1 MIAALLIA
9 VGASSLAGIVHDS
22 LGGAVP
28 RASVIVRSA
37 SAPERQTTTGP
48 DGRFTVEAPDTGDV
62 TVIVRAGGFAETTQR
77 VGSSDRGRELD
88 IVVVPAAIL
97 ETVTVTP
104 TRTEQRQGDT
114 PASVS
119 VLTSQE
125 IKSSPAV
132 VADDVLRQIPTF
144 SLFRRSNSLST
155 HPTSQGVSL
164 RGIGPSGVSRTLV
177 LLDDVPF
184 NDPFGGWVY
193 WTRVP
198 LENTDRIEVVEGA
211 SSSLY
216 GNYAMGGVINI
227 VTTHPER
234 RTVELKPQYGTRNS
248 PKLDYV
254 ASDTWNKLG
263 AVVEGSVFDTDGFP
277 IVAAAEKGPIDINA
291 SVKYSNVSTKLEY
304 TPNDHTSA
312 FFRGGYFSENRSNGK
327 VDEVNDTR
335 WTSASGGLRIVLP
348 DQSTLQGRVF
358 LDYQRFHS
366 TFMAVTN
373 ASTSRNLD
381 RLSVDQHVPTDAS
394 GATAQWSKIL
404 SSTNVLSAGG
414 DWRWVQGDSHEDSY
428 NAATPQKIIPPV
440 TILPVLALQRISGG
454 TQQISGAFI
463 QDVLTPVTPLTITL
477 SARVDHW
484 RNYDA
489 HNLETAVIPGT
500 PVNNL
505 PNLAG
510 RDDTALS
517 PRAGLLYH
525 LSERVSAWGAA
536 SSGFRA
542 PTLNELFRQ
551 FRVGNVL
558 TQANNQLGPERLTG
572 GEAGVNVAVVR
583 NLTWRTTWFDNH
595 ITNPVANV
603 TLSTTPATITQQR
616 QNLGATQI
624 WGVQTDAEYRI
635 GQSWRIVGAYV
646 YDNATV
652 TDGGIANRALVG
664 NFLPQVPKHRGSIQL
679 AYADPRLINV
689 AIGIQLY
696 GLQYD
701 DDQNIRAVQPAALTE
716 AGYSTTIGP
725 GLPGYTIVDVTAS
738 RRIGRNFEVF
748 AGVQNLLNQEYFVAT
763 QPDTIGTPRLV
774 NGGVRVRFSA
784 R

>member
-1 MIAALLIA
+1 
-9 VGASSLAGIVHDS
+9 
-22 LGGAVP
+22 
-28 RASVIVRSA
+28 
-37 SAPERQTTTGP
+37 
-48 DGRFTVEAPDTGDV
+48 
-62 TVIVRAGGFAETTQR
+62 
-77 VGSSDRGRELD
+77 
-88 IVVVPAAIL
+88 
-97 ETVTVTP
+97 
-104 TRTEQRQGDT
+104 
-114 PASVS
+114 
-119 VLTSQE
+119 
-125 IKSSPAV
+125 
-132 VADDVLRQIPTF
+132 
-144 SLFRRSNSLST
+144 
-155 HPTSQGVSL
+155 
-164 RGIGPSGVSRTLV
+164 
-177 LLDDVPF
+177 
-184 NDPFGGWVY
+184 
-193 WTRVP
+193 
-198 LENTDRIEVVEGA
+198 
-211 SSSLY
+211 
-216 GNYAMGGVINI
+216 
-227 VTTHPER
+227 
-234 RTVELKPQYGTRNS
+234 
-248 PKLDYV
+248 
-254 ASDTWNKLG
+254 
-263 AVVEGSVFDTDGFP
+263 
-277 IVAAAEKGPIDINA
+277 
-291 SVKYSNVSTKLEY
+291 
-304 TPNDHTSA
+304 
-312 FFRGGYFSENRSNGK
+312 
-327 VDEVNDTR
+327 
-335 WTSASGGLRIVLP
+335 
-348 DQSTLQGRVF
+348 
-358 LDYQRFHS
+358 
-366 TFMAVTN
+366 VTN

-542 PTLNELFRQ
+542 PTLNELYRQ

-603 TLSTTPATITQQR
+603 TLSITPATITQQR

-624 WGVQTDAEYRI
+624 
-635 GQSWRIVGAYV
+635 
-646 YDNATV
+646 
-652 TDGGIANRALVG
+652 
-664 NFLPQVPKHRGSIQL
+664 
-679 AYADPRLINV
+679 
-689 AIGIQLY
+689 
-696 GLQYD
+696 
-701 DDQNIRAVQPAALTE
+701 
-716 AGYSTTIGP
+716 
-725 GLPGYTIVDVTAS
+725 
-738 RRIGRNFEVF
+738 
-748 AGVQNLLNQEYFVAT
+748 
-763 QPDTIGTPRLV
+763 
-774 NGGVRVRFSA
+774 
-784 R
+784 